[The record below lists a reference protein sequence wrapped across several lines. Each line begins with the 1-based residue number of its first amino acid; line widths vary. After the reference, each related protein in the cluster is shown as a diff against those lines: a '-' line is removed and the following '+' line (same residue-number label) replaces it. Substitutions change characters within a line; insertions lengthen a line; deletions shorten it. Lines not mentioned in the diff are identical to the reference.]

1 MGARRVLGLLLV
13 LTALFVAFA
22 GCGGDEE
29 EAAPED
35 GARAVEAIAEA
46 IAVDGDAS
54 DWDGISGLDVTLEA
68 IEEEDVEPKDATV
81 RVVHDDEYLY
91 VLFEVED
98 DYNWNPDDAHL
109 SGAAAVMWSL
119 EAAAGAHMGSED
131 PSGEPSAG
139 TVDIWHWELE
149 CASGEETGGEV
160 SAPGEGE
167 DPGNDE
173 GCNFD
178 DEWST
183 SPEEREDD
191 NGEGAE
197 NSLLGVWSHTNPTED
212 AEGSWIFEMRRPLET
227 GDEQDAQFAP
237 GEPARMALAYWDAD
251 GGPAGW
257 EEDGHVQTANQGWID
272 VNLTTP

>member
-1 MGARRVLGLLLV
+1 MGARRVVSLLV
-13 LTALFVAFA
+13 LTALFVAIA
-22 GCGGDEE
+22 GCGGDDE
-29 EAAPED
+29 EAARDEA
-35 GARAVEAIAEA
+35 ARAVEANVEA
-46 IAVDGDAS
+46 ITVDGDAS
-54 DWDGISGLDVTLEA
+54 DWDGTSALNVTLEA

-81 RVVHDDEYLY
+81 RVVHDGEYLY

-98 DYNWNPDDAHL
+98 DYNRDPDDAHL

-119 EAAAGAHMGSED
+119 EPAAGAHMGSED

-197 NSLLGVWSHTNPTED
+197 NSLLGVWSHTDPTED

-227 GDEQDAQFAP
+227 GDDQDAQFTV
-237 GEPARMALAYWDAD
+237 GEAARMALAYWDAD
-251 GGPAGW
+251 SGPAGW
-257 EEDGHVQTANQGWID
+257 EEDGQVQSANQGWIE
-272 VNLTTP
+272 VNLTAP